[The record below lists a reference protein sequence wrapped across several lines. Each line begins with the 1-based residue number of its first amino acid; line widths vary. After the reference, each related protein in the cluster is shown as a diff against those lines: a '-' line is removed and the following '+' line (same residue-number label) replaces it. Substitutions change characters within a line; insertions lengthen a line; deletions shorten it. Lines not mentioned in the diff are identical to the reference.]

1 MWDDSVR
8 RASDA
13 LAHKLQNYPL
23 TEMDAIRSRLLSG
36 MRDRYPMIM
45 NEISEGYKLT
55 QELREAILLA
65 CDEIMKE

>member
-1 MWDDSVR
+1 
-8 RASDA
+8 
-13 LAHKLQNYPL
+13 
-23 TEMDAIRSRLLSG
+23 MDAIRSRLLSG